1 MPRQQH
7 KAYPIVVRD
16 LEVKEAYD
24 VTPLMRRVVLTGPQ
38 LGEFRNGD
46 IEIGPFLSENADDH
60 VKILVPDPDRPDT
73 EPPVQLE
80 DTLDWTRQALLQA
93 RDYTPRRYD
102 VEAGTLELDF
112 VRHDGGLAATWAT
125 TTQPGDRI
133 HVAGPRG
140 TTVLPDGIDW
150 YLLVGDETA
159 LPAIARRIEEL
170 PANTPVTAIVSIPS
184 MYEAQEWDHACD
196 LDLTWLP
203 RDVSAP
209 DALTKTLDSVG
220 WRDGQVYA
228 WAAGEAGMLRGVRT
242 WLKER
247 GVEREYTDIAGYW
260 RKGQGQDEVAEASHH
275 LSHLADLTV
284 PYALRA
290 AVTYHLVE
298 HVLDGQTTVDSLA
311 TAAGVHAHPL
321 RKVLNVL
328 RHSGLF
334 TLDGDDNV
342 AVTALGQFLTEDL
355 AHTRLDH
362 NHGYARIDDAWPGLL
377 HTLRTGEAGY
387 PAVHGRTFWDALDAD
402 PKLSTTFDESLAQ
415 SAEYWV
421 PLAVRAMH
429 IGDEHVV
436 DVGGG
441 AGRLLAGI
449 LRANPSARGTL
460 VERGSTAGLA
470 HRDLA
475 DADVVDR
482 LSIIEQS
489 IFDPLPQADV
499 VVLARV
505 LHDWPDND
513 AAALLRRA
521 AEAGQRVIV
530 IEDLAQPDDDHHAE
544 FDLTMAVLFGGGQR
558 SHAQFEELADTAGLS
573 VASSR
578 LVGAE
583 LRLIEFTRR

>member
-1 MPRQQH
+1 MPRQHH

-24 VTPLMRRVVLTGPQ
+24 VTPLMRRVVLTGEQ
-38 LGEFRNGD
+38 LGAFNNGG
-46 IEIGPFLSENADDH
+46 IEIGPFRTENADDH
-60 VKILVPDPDRPDT
+60 VKILVPDASRPDT

-80 DTLDWTRQALLQA
+80 DTLDWTRQALLQS

-102 VEAGTLELDF
+102 AAAGTLELDF
-112 VRHDGGLAATWAT
+112 VRHDGGLAATWAA
-125 TTQPGDRI
+125 TTQPGDRV

-170 PANTPVTAIVSIPS
+170 PAGTPVTAIVSVPAMS
-184 MYEAQEWDHACD
+184 EAQEWQHECD
-196 LDLTWLP
+196 LDLIWLP
-203 RDVSAP
+203 RDMSAP
-209 DALTKTLDSVG
+209 DALVKTLDAAR

-228 WAAGEAGMLRGVRT
+228 WAAGEAGMLRGVRS

-247 GVEREYTDIAGYW
+247 GVAREYTDIAGYW
-260 RKGQGQDEVAEASHH
+260 RKGQGHDEAAEASHELEH
-275 LSHLADLTV
+275 MADLSV

-298 HVLDGQTTVDSLA
+298 HVLDGQTTVHALA
-311 TAAGVHAHPL
+311 VAAGVQPGPL
-321 RKVLNVL
+321 RKVLNLL

-334 TLDGDDNV
+334 TLGPDDAV
-342 AVTALGQFLTEDL
+342 AVTTLGQYLIEEA
-355 AHTRLDH
+355 AHVRLDH
-362 NHGYARIDDAWPGLL
+362 NHGYAHIDDAWPGLL

-387 PAVHGRTFWDALDAD
+387 PYIHDRSFWDTLDAD
-402 PKLSTTFDESLAQ
+402 PKLSTTFDETLGQ

-421 PLAVRAMH
+421 PLAVRAMD
-429 IGDEHVV
+429 IGDAHVV

-441 AGRLLAGI
+441 TGRLLAGI
-449 LRANPSARGTL
+449 LEANPSARGTL
-460 VERGSTAGLA
+460 VERGRTAAQA
-470 HRDLA
+470 HRDLT
-475 DADVVDR
+475 DVTGR
-482 LSIIEQS
+482 LTIAEQS
-489 IFDPLPQADV
+489 IFEPLPQGDV
-499 VVLARV
+499 IVLARV

-513 AAALLRRA
+513 VVALLRRA
-521 AEAGQRVIV
+521 AEAGPRVV
-530 IEDLAQPDDDHHAE
+530 LVEQVAQPDDDHQAA

-558 SHAQFEELADTAGLS
+558 TLDELADLADTAGLTT
-573 VASSR
+573 ASSR

-583 LRLIEFTRR
+583 LHVIELTRR